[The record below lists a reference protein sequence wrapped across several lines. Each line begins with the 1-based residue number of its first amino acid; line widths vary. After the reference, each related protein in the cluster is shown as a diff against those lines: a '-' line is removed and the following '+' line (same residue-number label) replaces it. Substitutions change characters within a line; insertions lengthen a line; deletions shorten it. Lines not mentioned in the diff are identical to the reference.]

1 LLKSGRLL
9 AEINVQTGNT
19 HSERLMP
26 QIKKLFELGDFSP
39 MDIKA
44 VVASIG
50 PGSFTGLRIGLTTA
64 KTLAYA
70 WGKPVV
76 GVPTLE
82 ALAFGCPSG
91 AGWVSAML
99 DAQKGRVYQA
109 LYQWRSGS
117 LVEVLPVRIVP
128 AEQAFREMAELREP
142 VMVVGESVR
151 EYAGLAEASDGL
163 IFPAPEHAVMPRAAS
178 VAFLGLR
185 KWLEGKAVEPMELN
199 PLYVRRP
206 EAEELWERR
215 CGGNS

>member
-1 LLKSGRLL
+1 MKAGRLL

-26 QIKKLFELGDFSP
+26 QIKKLFVLAGVSP
-39 MDIKA
+39 AGLNALA
-44 VVASIG
+44 VSIG

-99 DAQKGRVYQA
+99 DAQKGRVYQT
-109 LYQWRSGS
+109 LYQWNNGA
-117 LVEVLPVRIVP
+117 LAEIWPVRIVS
-128 AEQAFREMAELREP
+128 AEQAFQELARLDEP
-142 VMVVGESVR
+142 VTVVGESVR
-151 EYAGLAEASDGL
+151 DYAALAEAAGNRICL
-163 IFPAPEHAVMPRAAS
+163 APEHAAMPRAAC
-178 VAFLGLR
+178 VAFLGLAG
-185 KWLEGKAVEPMELN
+185 WQAGLAVDPMTLN

-215 CGGNS
+215 CGGRA

>member
-1 LLKSGRLL
+1 ML

-26 QIKKLFELGDFSP
+26 QIERLFLLAGVLPSEVEGL
-39 MDIKA
+39 A
-44 VVASIG
+44 VSIG

-70 WGKPVV
+70 WRKKIV

-82 ALAFGCPSG
+82 ALAYGCPC
-91 AGWVSAML
+91 ADGWVSAML

-109 LYQWRSGS
+109 TYRWQDGALQ
-117 LVEVLPVRIVP
+117 EVWPVRIVA
-128 AEQAFREMAELREP
+128 AEQAFAELTDLAGP

-151 EYAGLAEASDGL
+151 EYAEL
-163 IFPAPEHAVMPRAAS
+163 IAAANSRIIAAPEQSLTPRAAA
-178 VAFLGLR
+178 VGMLGFARWQQGL
-185 KWLEGKAVEPMELN
+185 AMPPVELN
-199 PLYVRRP
+199 PLYVRRA

-215 CGGNS
+215 CREQA